1 LIPFVGFGQETESEP
16 LYKMDITDSKTNLI
30 TFEEVIPV
38 EGVSSTELYS
48 ELKEWFVTRFNNA
61 EGVLHMDDRE
71 SGKLIG
77 KTFTNI
83 QVGSLDVRRTEFTIK
98 ILIREG
104 RIKYTLTDFVM
115 NLQIQYSEPMPLEEI
130 IVDNLYKK
138 SGKVMK
144 KWATY
149 KEELIKFAQLI
160 SSDLKESVKDLSTKG
175 DDW

>member
-1 LIPFVGFGQETESEP
+1 
-16 LYKMDITDSKTNLI
+16 
-30 TFEEVIPV
+30 
-38 EGVSSTELYS
+38 
-48 ELKEWFVTRFNNA
+48 
-61 EGVLHMDDRE
+61 
-71 SGKLIG
+71 
-77 KTFTNI
+77 
-83 QVGSLDVRRTEFTIK
+83 
-98 ILIREG
+98 
-104 RIKYTLTDFVM
+104 M